1 MYMID
6 VRWIIITICVV
17 ASGVTVALLP
27 WLLNPILV
35 AVAVGTLLYVV
46 LCLGKPPNG

>member
-6 VRWIIITICVV
+6 IRWIILTICVV

-27 WLLNPILV
+27 WLLNPMLV

-46 LCLGKPPNG
+46 LCLGKSPNG

>member
-6 VRWIIITICVV
+6 IRWIILTIGVV
-17 ASGVTVALLP
+17 VPGVAVGLMP

-46 LCLGKPPNG
+46 LCLGKSPNG